1 MLTMSKN
8 MHVKQC
14 TSDKTQRMMDCQVK
28 KYCDAVLGPESY
40 FWNTNGSVVQ
50 LRKE

>member
-28 KYCDAVLGPESY
+28 NCDAVLGPESY